1 MKTNIIFKTIWYQAT
16 LIFVTIIATSCNNNT
31 QKADDASKAAAVEND
46 AKFDNKKQENDAQF
60 LVDATGINLEE
71 IQLGKLAQQKGSIAD
86 VKELGKMMEEAHT
99 QSLKEVTA
107 LAKTKQVTIPD
118 SPTAKAQ
125 EAYATLN
132 AKSGTDF
139 DKAYCDRLVEGHKK
153 AIAIF
158 EKETADSR
166 DGEIKEWSTAMLPD
180 LRKHLDHV
188 FACRKKIEK
197 M

>member
-1 MKTNIIFKTIWYQAT
+1 MKTNINLKPILFQAT
-16 LIFVTIIATSCNNNT
+16 LICATFIATSCSNNQNT
-31 QKADDASKAAAVEND
+31 EDSSKVAAEEND
-46 AKFDNKKQENDAQF
+46 AKFDNKKQQNDAQF

-71 IQLGKLAQQKGSIAD
+71 IQFGQLAQQKSSNAD
-86 VKELGKMMEEAHT
+86 VKELGKMMEEAHSK
-99 QSLKEVTA
+99 SLKEVMA
-107 LAKTKQVTIPD
+107 LAKTKLVTIPD
-118 SPTAKAQ
+118 SATAKAQ
-125 EAYATLN
+125 DAYALLN
-132 AKSGTDF
+132 AKSGNDF

-188 FACRKKIEK
+188 FACQKKIK
-197 M
+197 KL